1 MTKRYCDICYKEI
14 CEQENYT
21 ELKITPK
28 IKSNLR
34 EAQYIKESALEL
46 CDNCMNDI
54 RKFISSKKSI
64 CKMGYRE

>member
-14 CEQENYT
+14 CEQRNYT

-28 IKSNLR
+28 IKSDLR
-34 EAQYIKESALEL
+34 EAQYIKESVLEL

-54 RKFISSKKSI
+54 REFISSKRSI